1 MLQVWWD
8 FVHERI
14 VGAPA
19 KLGLVDREYV
29 EVVAMLEWILISGL
43 LQMGR
48 ERGVFVPDGRGGILR
63 LDC

>member
-1 MLQVWWD
+1 MWWD
-8 FVHERI
+8 FVNERI

-19 KLGLVDREYV
+19 KFGLVDCEYE

-43 LQMGR
+43 SPMGR
-48 ERGVFVPDGRGGILR
+48 KRGVFVPGGRGGILH